1 MSQEYNHQMLAV
13 VLMNDISLM
22 PDFDLKLF
30 QQQADSLKNS
40 VTSSNSLPVVD
51 TVAKSFDAFMRT
63 SLKFDEVFLAD
74 TVDTG
79 EWFFGSLQPCY
90 NKFRKDMDAL
100 NGAIHDEL
108 RANSADFDAGFYRSI
123 IPGVV
128 SVGAGLLLVMLLM
141 FFIMSYYVNPICRM
155 SDGVDNYRAMGKRH
169 TYTYLKSN
177 TSLDMIVEES
187 PVKIKNNNGVR
198 IAYRRGSDGREFIYA
213 VVIEANCGNGIAIE
227 TEHFITIYIDA
238 TLWTLCFKSANFNHH
253 INPFFEFKA
262 VTTFKS
268 HCENRF
274 NFFFSFDFHFV
285 HSLYYNINF
294 TIASIIC
301 DFGIYLLKFTICKV
315 YCKIAVVGKT
325 I

>member
-1 MSQEYNHQMLAV
+1 MKWFRNKGESRPSMRVKLFFSLGSIAAILLVSGIISIIEYRRMSDYVSELISSNIKSINLSQRLADMSQEYNHQMLAV

-40 VTSSNSLPVVD
+40 VTSSNSRPVVD

-169 TYTYLKSN
+169 TYTF
-177 TSLDMIVEES
+177 
-187 PVKIKNNNGVR
+187 
-198 IAYRRGSDGREFIYA
+198 DGDDQLA
-213 VVIEANCGNGIAIE
+213 
-227 TEHFITIYIDA
+227 
-238 TLWTLCFKSANFNHH
+238 
-253 INPFFEFKA
+253 
-262 VTTFKS
+262 
-268 HCENRF
+268 
-274 NFFFSFDFHFV
+274 
-285 HSLYYNINF
+285 NINLGL
-294 TIASIIC
+294 TELVDENLELKRRVKALREDRVKMLNSINSSAE
-301 DFGIYLLKFTICKV
+301 V
-315 YCKIAVVGKT
+315 
-325 I
+325 